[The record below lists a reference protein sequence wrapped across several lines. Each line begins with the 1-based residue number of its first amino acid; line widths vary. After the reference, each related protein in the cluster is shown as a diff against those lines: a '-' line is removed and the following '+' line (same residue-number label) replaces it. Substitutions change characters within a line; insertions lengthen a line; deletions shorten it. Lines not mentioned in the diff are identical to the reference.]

1 MLENLLGG
9 DAAKALGGLVEQ
21 FESGNGAQVSPQ
33 DAAAHHDAVAKHLT
47 SEQYLQAATEAAD
60 KLTPQQREE
69 LGTELAKAAKSQ
81 GHDVDATVA
90 NAGGDPSSSASI
102 GAVLT
107 QLKDTPGG
115 LSSLLT
121 AQGAEKEASTLL
133 SNTAVRTA
141 LVGVAATA
149 AKKFL

>member
-21 FESGNGAQVSPQ
+21 FESGNAAQVSPQ
-33 DAAAHHDAVAKHLT
+33 DAAAHHDAVA
-47 SEQYLQAATEAAD
+47 QAPDDRAI
-60 KLTPQQREE
+60 P
-69 LGTELAKAAKSQ
+69 
-81 GHDVDATVA
+81 
-90 NAGGDPSSSASI
+90 AGGDRGRRQARRPSSGRRPGLGSRRRRRPRADIDVLARRDPSSSASI
-102 GAVLT
+102 GSLLT

-133 SNTAVRTA
+133 SNAAVRTA